1 MGTMKNLL
9 RCLIPALLVL
19 ALLPAAA
26 VAYPS
31 KAGGIAGHANATVFL
46 DQKLRQALEKAEV
59 KVLPL
64 KPAGFKG
71 KALRFPVKPE
81 GGFEPRFGSG
91 YAFLGGG
98 IRLRAAERSVTV
110 RRLVLNTA
118 KQRLAA
124 VVAGHTITLAA
135 VDDVK
140 AHRTDLGI
148 VVKAETLRLTTK
160 GAQLLG
166 DLLGRRDLFRPHR
179 LLGRL
184 ALAGEL
190 FTVPVTGG
198 TIGISLDEGF
208 RARLEALG
216 VSISATGTA
225 SQTSSAPLAY
235 EFPEIKGDVNRT
247 LSHGGVRTEQDGL
260 VFTQAGAP
268 EPRLTTWETIGIN
281 FENGFGGEG
290 SDVVI
295 GSWRLP
301 GGQRADG
308 PIGQIE
314 FGESPVFDPTA
325 GTIAAGRV
333 ASTLAAAGAQLLNDV
348 LAGGKPFF
356 SAGEPLGSFSFS
368 AEVR

>member
-1 MGTMKNLL
+1 MKNLL
-9 RCLIPALLVL
+9 RCLIPALLAL

-26 VAYPS
+26 VAYPG

-46 DQKLRQALEKAEV
+46 DQKLRQSLEEAEV
-59 KVLPL
+59 NVLPL

-91 YAFLGGG
+91 YAFLNGGVRFRSG
-98 IRLRAAERSVTV
+98 ERSVAV

-118 KQRLAA
+118 KKRLAA

-135 VDDVK
+135 LDEVK

-148 VVKAETLRLTTK
+148 VVKVETLRFTTK
-160 GAQLLG
+160 GARLLG
-166 DLLGRRDLFRPHR
+166 DLLGNRGLFRPHR

-184 ALAGEL
+184 ALAGEF

-198 TIGISLDEGF
+198 AIGISLDEGF
-208 RARLEALG
+208 RARLESLG
-216 VSISATGTA
+216 VSISTTGTA
-225 SQTSSAPLAY
+225 SQTSTAPLAY
-235 EFPEIKGDVNRT
+235 EFPEIEGDINRM
-247 LSHGGVRTEQDGL
+247 LSHGGVRTAQDGL

-268 EPRLTTWETIGIN
+268 EAKVTTWETIGIN

-314 FGESPVFDPTA
+314 FGESPVFDPKT
-325 GTIAAGRV
+325 GTIAAAPV
-333 ASTLAAAGAQLLNDV
+333 ASTLAAAGAELLNNV
-348 LAGGKPFF
+348 LAGGKPVF
-356 SAGEPLGSFSFS
+356 SAGQPLGSFSFS
-368 AEVR
+368 AGVR